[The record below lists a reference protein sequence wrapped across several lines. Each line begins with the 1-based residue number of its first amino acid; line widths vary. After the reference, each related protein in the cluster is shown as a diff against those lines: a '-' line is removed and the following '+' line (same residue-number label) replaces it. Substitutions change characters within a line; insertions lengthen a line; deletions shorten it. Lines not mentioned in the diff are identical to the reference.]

1 MNYHVANKK
10 QNYQTRLDSC
20 ERELR
25 LRMQGR
31 LQEKETKLQ
40 MYMQQLAALN
50 PRAKL
55 EKQQEKL
62 KQSRERLENRIQLK
76 FKEYEHQLHLLLT
89 RLHGNA
95 PTAKLVGGFGYLES
109 EGKPVMS
116 AGQMQA
122 GDPLHVTLHD
132 GRIHATVVSVEADTN
147 GVQGE

>member
-1 MNYHVANKK
+1 
-10 QNYQTRLDSC
+10 
-20 ERELR
+20 
-25 LRMQGR
+25 
-31 LQEKETKLQ
+31 

-116 AGQMQA
+116 AGQAIRFMLLCMMAESMRRSFLWKQIQM
-122 GDPLHVTLHD
+122 VYKENKTTWQKK
-132 GRIHATVVSVEADTN
+132 RRN
-147 GVQGE
+147 

>member
-1 MNYHVANKK
+1 M
-10 QNYQTRLDSC
+10 
-20 ERELR
+20 
-25 LRMQGR
+25 
-31 LQEKETKLQ
+31 
-40 MYMQQLAALN
+40 
-50 PRAKL
+50 
-55 EKQQEKL
+55 
-62 KQSRERLENRIQLK
+62 
-76 FKEYEHQLHLLLT
+76 LT

>member
-1 MNYHVANKK
+1 
-10 QNYQTRLDSC
+10 
-20 ERELR
+20 
-25 LRMQGR
+25 
-31 LQEKETKLQ
+31 
-40 MYMQQLAALN
+40 MQQLAALN

-109 EGKPVMS
+109 EGK
-116 AGQMQA
+116 
-122 GDPLHVTLHD
+122 HD

>member
-76 FKEYEHQLHLLLT
+76 FKEYEHQLHLC
-89 RLHGNA
+89 
-95 PTAKLVGGFGYLES
+95 
-109 EGKPVMS
+109 
-116 AGQMQA
+116 
-122 GDPLHVTLHD
+122 
-132 GRIHATVVSVEADTN
+132 
-147 GVQGE
+147 